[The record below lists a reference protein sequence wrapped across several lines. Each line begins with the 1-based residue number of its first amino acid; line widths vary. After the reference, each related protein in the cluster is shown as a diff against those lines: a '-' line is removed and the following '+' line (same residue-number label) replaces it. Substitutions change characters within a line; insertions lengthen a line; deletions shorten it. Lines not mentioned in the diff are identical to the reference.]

1 MTEAMSTLDTVRK
14 VFGEHIP
21 EALGKRKKFSVLVP
35 FVERDGELCI
45 MYEVRAKDMVTQP
58 GEVCF
63 PGGHMEPGETSEEC
77 ALRETEEETGISRDV
92 IEYIG
97 PGNILYGMSGLTMYT
112 HIGVIPYDAYLG
124 AEIEKS
130 EVDELFLIPV
140 KDLKGAKIES
150 YNEWMTPSI
159 QDDFPFEQVGI
170 KRNYKWRAGKTDIII
185 YDIDTPSVLWG
196 MTAKITRDVIAMIQ
210 EEDV

>member
-1 MTEAMSTLDTVRK
+1 MSTIETVRNLFK
-14 VFGEHIP
+14 DHTP

-45 MYEVRAKDMVTQP
+45 MYEVRAKDMETQP

-63 PGGHMEPGETSEEC
+63 PGGHMEPGETPEEC

-92 IEYIG
+92 IESVG

-112 HIGVIPYDAYLG
+112 QIGVVPYDAYLN
-124 AEIEKS
+124 ASLEKS

-140 KDLKGAKIES
+140 KELAGAKIDAYKE
-150 YNEWMTPSI
+150 YMHPEI
-159 QDDFPFEQVGI
+159 AEGFPFERVGI
-170 KRNYKWRAGKTDIII
+170 KSDYKWRSGKTDILI
-185 YDIDTPSVLWG
+185 YDLDCPHVLWG
-196 MTAKITRDVIAMIQ
+196 MTAKITQDVVAMIQ
-210 EEDV
+210 EEEI